1 VAPNDASSSRYKASP
16 KGAAGIWAV
25 GLIVLAVAATI
36 TYSMMH
42 RRSVQQAA
50 AARPA
55 VAQPVP
61 AEVMGAL
68 ENVPDSAWERADAG
82 KATAPVFAGDSDVA
96 NGKPVVLYIGAG
108 FCPYC
113 AAARWPMIVA
123 LSRFGKFSG
132 LSLGRSS
139 SADVFA
145 NTPTFSFYKSSY
157 SSEYID
163 FQPVEE
169 AGEEQG
175 LDGRYPALERPTP
188 AQQALLEKYDAPPY
202 VAAEAAG
209 GIPFILVG
217 GKYTWSGSPFD
228 PGVLSG
234 KSQAAIAASLAS
246 GAGDAAEAILANA
259 NEFTASICAVD
270 GGKPANVCSSPA
282 IKRAA
287 QSLPTKSP

>member
-1 VAPNDASSSRYKASP
+1 MWVI
-16 KGAAGIWAV
+16 GI
-25 GLIVLAVAATI
+25 IVLALAGTIIVAMMHKRSAQRAAVAAAT
-36 TYSMMH
+36 TA
-42 RRSVQQAA
+42 AA
-50 AARPA
+50 AARP
-55 VAQPVP
+55 VP
-61 AEVMGAL
+61 AQVLGEL
-68 ENVPDSAWERADAG
+68 ENIPDSTWERADAQ
-82 KATAPVFAGDSDVA
+82 KATAPVFAGDTDSA

-132 LSLGRSS
+132 LSLGSS
-139 SADVFA
+139 SPTDVFA

-169 AGEEQG
+169 AGEVQG
-175 LDGRYPALERPTP
+175 LDGRYAVLERPTP

-202 VAAEAAG
+202 VPAASAG
-209 GIPFILVG
+209 GIPFVLVG

-246 GAGDAAEAILANA
+246 GTGDAAVAILANA

-270 GGKPANVCSSPA
+270 GGKPANVCASPA
-282 IKRAA
+282 VQRAMH
-287 QSLPTKSP
+287 SLPTKPR